1 MASFIENVN
10 TIYSK
15 LGLIEAAPQYAQEAG
30 VYAQQSLS
38 ASNSALAS
46 SVIAQSSA
54 AQCSQN
60 LSDTIR
66 TKDELLAMKESF
78 GLAVRTESAS
88 VMLDSFGRY
97 FVQASLVPYGD
108 VLVATVDDGDNDID
122 IIDGVV
128 SDRELKRF
136 YFTDESLLGKTIIFK
151 YLGSAI
157 NTPLSQ
163 YLKDTIDALELLDYK
178 TNIDSYAASIVVDTQ
193 SQLESF
199 TVQKKS
205 EMSVYGD
212 GIVTTAQLELDSMKA
227 EVIEAITLQKT
238 DALSVVDSL
247 SGAVESAFATQNN
260 LENIKTLAL
269 EALENKSQSVI
280 LESQNALSLISIA
293 EQNALDSIQSAGD
306 VLSIE
311 DVIASLGTFNEF
323 DSALS

>member
-10 TIYSK
+10 IIYSK
-15 LGLIEAAPQYAQEAG
+15 LGAIEGAPQYAQEAG

-38 ASNSALAS
+38 ASSSALAS

-323 DSALS
+323 DAALS

>member
-78 GLAVRTESAS
+78 GLAVRTESAI

-136 YFTDESLLGKTIIFK
+136 YFTDVSLLGKTIIFK

-163 YLKDTIDALELLDYK
+163 YLKDTIDALDLLDYK
-178 TNIDSYAASIVVDTQ
+178 TSIDSYATSKIDDVTMAINTIGAQKQ
-193 SQLESF
+193 SDVL
-199 TVQKKS
+199 
-205 EMSVYGD
+205 VYAD
-212 GIVTTAQLELDSMKA
+212 GIYATTSLKLDAIKAEITTMSNLAKEDAALLYTSTNAQLETIRLELLNFA
-227 EVIEAITLQKT
+227 ESSKQ
-238 DALSVVDSL
+238 
-247 SGAVESAFATQNN
+247 
-260 LENIKTLAL
+260 
-269 EALENKSQSVI
+269 EALEVVT
-280 LESQNALSLISIA
+280 NALLDGISVEEFVVA
-293 EQNALDSIQSAGD
+293 
-306 VLSIE
+306 
-311 DVIASLGTFNEF
+311 LGTFNEF
-323 DSALS
+323 DAALS